1 MNVTQEYESLCAS
14 IFTKSFVLKSS
25 AYDPCCSS
33 ITSCNEMLSALAS
46 IETKLNASKLKVN
59 EIVKKHG
66 TNVWRRHT
74 SFMHPLKNLPKRLL
88 ALDILPGDI
97 ITQAYCK
104 FAEIIATNNLLNRW
118 EPCSDGYIR
127 SLHLCEA
134 PGAFVSLLKRAMTT
148 RKWQWLMNSLNPYHE
163 WNSRQHMLFDDTFI
177 FQHLQNMAFGPDDT
191 GNIFTWNEGYLS
203 DMTNENGKFGL
214 VTADGSFDC
223 TDDPLAQ
230 EIRIH
235 HLIRQEV
242 KIAMKCLSPGGHLI
256 LKMYTFF
263 QPQTI
268 EILRE
273 ILLHFR
279 EVLCQKP
286 CSSKPGNSEVYLVC
300 LFFKDTDSC
309 STESLTPTL
318 MKKIVECAD
327 YFATHQME
335 FIDFN
340 LSTFH
345 RLSTTQKTAIEIQ
358 KIMAEEAVIKEVFPI
373 AGHVSNA
380 VHLQR
385 KQVATSMST
394 PWLAQWIGDQLGHI
408 QQLQR
413 DTKCSYYVTH
423 SQDLKDCAS
432 INLCSELENFLNV
445 LANPN
450 LTITQLIK
458 LGFIVIR
465 ETPTN
470 GQSNMQL
477 ITHSLFCKASLFEQH
492 HREVNDLCQ
501 LETSPVLQQSANHI
515 NCWQLTKSDWIILL
529 VKETKICR
537 EIDKE
542 ESGQLKLVLSTNKP
556 TLILS
561 RFSASV
567 MFFLTL
573 IFQEINIS
581 RHAIIFKN
589 KKSKF
594 QHESDLTANLLS
606 FLALLRSVGENPQY
620 DLLQFFPLRY
630 FSNESFYCMITMYN
644 NKMLG
649 MFHIDK
655 K

>member
-1 MNVTQEYESLCAS
+1 MSVTQEYESLCAS

-25 AYDPCCSS
+25 AYDPCRPS
-33 ITSCNEMLSALAS
+33 ITSYNEMLSALAS

-118 EPCSDGYIR
+118 EPCSDGYFR

-177 FQHLQNMAFGPDDT
+177 FQHLENMAFGPDDT

-214 VTADGSFDC
+214 ITADGSFDC

-235 HLIRQEV
+235 HLIQQEV

-268 EILRE
+268 EILSE
-273 ILLHFR
+273 ILSHFR

-286 CSSKPGNSEVYLVC
+286 SSSKPGNSEVYLVC
-300 LFFKDTDSC
+300 LFFKDTGSC

-318 MKKIVECAD
+318 MNKIVECTE
-327 YFATHQME
+327 YFALHQME
-335 FIDFN
+335 FIEFN
-340 LSTFH
+340 LNTFH

-358 KIMAEEAVIKEVFPI
+358 KIMAEESVIKEVFP
-373 AGHVSNA
+373 ND
-380 VHLQR
+380 VHANLQG
-385 KQVATSMST
+385 KQVVKTMNT
-394 PWLAQWIGDQLGHI
+394 PWLAQWIGELGQI
-408 QQLQR
+408 QQSN
-413 DTKCSYYVTH
+413 TKCSHYVTH
-423 SQDLKDCAS
+423 SQGLEDCAS
-432 INLCSELENFLNV
+432 INLCSDLDNFLYVSTNR
-445 LANPN
+445 N
-450 LTITQLIK
+450 LTITQLMK
-458 LGFIVIR
+458 QGFIVVR

-470 GQSNMQL
+470 DQLNKQL
-477 ITHSLFCKASLFEQH
+477 ITHSLFCNATMFEQH
-492 HREVNDLCQ
+492 YQEVNDLCQ
-501 LETSPVLQQSANHI
+501 LETSPVPQQSARHI
-515 NCWQLTKSDWIILL
+515 NCWQLTKSDWISLL
-529 VKETKICR
+529 AKETNICR
-537 EIDKE
+537 EIDNE
-542 ESGQLKLVLSTNKP
+542 DSEPLKIILSTNKP

-567 MFFLTL
+567 IFFLTL

-581 RHAIIFKN
+581 RHAIGFKN
-589 KKSKF
+589 KKPKF
-594 QHESDLTANLLS
+594 QHESDLTANLLI
-606 FLALLRSVGENPQY
+606 FLAMLRNVAENPQY

-630 FSNESFYCMITMYN
+630 FSYESFYCMITMYN

-649 MFHIDK
+649 MFHIDTK
-655 K
+655 NKS